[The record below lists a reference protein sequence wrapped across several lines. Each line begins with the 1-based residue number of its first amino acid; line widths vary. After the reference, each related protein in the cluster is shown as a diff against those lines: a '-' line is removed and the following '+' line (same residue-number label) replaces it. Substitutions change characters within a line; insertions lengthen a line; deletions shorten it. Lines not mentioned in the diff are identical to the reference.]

1 MKIAAIL
8 LALVMTACADGNA
21 PYHGV
26 GSLDAWMYYQQSGAQ
41 YSRNEPEPNLSRA
54 VQEIWTL
61 MRP

>member
-1 MKIAAIL
+1 MRIAAML
-8 LALVMTACADGNA
+8 LALGMSACTGGNA

-54 VQEIWTL
+54 VQEIWAL
-61 MRP
+61 MP